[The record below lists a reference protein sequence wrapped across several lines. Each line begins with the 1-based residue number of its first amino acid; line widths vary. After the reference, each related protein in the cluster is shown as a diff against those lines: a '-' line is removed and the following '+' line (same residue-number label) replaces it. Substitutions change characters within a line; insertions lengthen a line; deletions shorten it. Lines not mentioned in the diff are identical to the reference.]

1 MSFELIRIDDRMI
14 HGQIVMTWI
23 RYTRAQAVYLIDDKV
38 AQDETLKKIMIMI
51 APTDVEVRILSIKEA
66 MEEFQDWKESEKKY
80 IIIIRTPQ
88 TLIDLLE
95 LGANISEV
103 NIGGIGSGPGKK
115 KLYRNISISEE
126 ERSAIKQMLEQG
138 IDVNIQTVP
147 SERKHV
153 LTIDSL

>member
-1 MSFELIRIDDRMI
+1 
-14 HGQIVMTWI
+14 
-23 RYTRAQAVYLIDDKV
+23 
-38 AQDETLKKIMIMI
+38 MI

-103 NIGGIGSGPGKK
+103 NIGGIGSGPGKE
-115 KLYRNISISEE
+115 I
-126 ERSAIKQMLEQG
+126 
-138 IDVNIQTVP
+138 V
-147 SERKHV
+147 
-153 LTIDSL
+153 